1 MPRGRGVSRRT
12 GVRLQKGGGLL
23 RLGERIA
30 QPGRACELIEVEK
43 ANVGIVRM
51 CGLLGV
57 SRSGCCKWVARQE
70 AGPTGREQ
78 RRERLRVK
86 IHQFHAGSQGVN
98 GAPRTCADVREGGEV
113 VTCKMVAGIMWADGI
128 AGISPRPWRPV
139 TTLADQV
146 AHAIADR
153 VGRTGVCWDNAQM
166 ESFWSALNTGYYGP
180 RLRHP
185 RRGDPRCQLLDRDR
199 RQPPPTPQRPRP
211 DPPGS
216 LRAPDHHRG
225 RRGRRGRFTDAHQTG
240 STPAAAMLTR
250 LMHDDA
256 ACAR

>member
-1 MPRGRGVSRRT
+1 M
-12 GVRLQKGGGLL
+12 
-23 RLGERIA
+23 
-30 QPGRACELIEVEK
+30 EK

-166 ESFWSALNTGYYGP
+166 ESFWSALSTGYYDCHDFATHAEAIHAVSSWIETVDNRRRRHSALGQIP
-180 RLRHP
+180 PAAFEHRITTAVDAVDEAASPMPTKPGQPQRLR
-185 RRGDPRCQLLDRDR
+185 C
-199 RQPPPTPQRPRP
+199 
-211 DPPGS
+211 
-216 LRAPDHHRG
+216 
-225 RRGRRGRFTDAHQTG
+225 
-240 STPAAAMLTR
+240 
-250 LMHDDA
+250 
-256 ACAR
+256 